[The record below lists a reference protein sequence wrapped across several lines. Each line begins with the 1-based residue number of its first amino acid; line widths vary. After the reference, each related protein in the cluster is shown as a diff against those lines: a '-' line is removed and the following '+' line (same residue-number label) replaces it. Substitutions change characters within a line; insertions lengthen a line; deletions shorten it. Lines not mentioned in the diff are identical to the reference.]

1 MRFPKKLE
9 QGNTVLLVSLSSPL
23 AADQPV
29 EAIAAAVENLGFRVR
44 IGESCRASTP
54 SGYTAAPA
62 ELSLIHI

>member
-54 SGYTAAPA
+54 SG
-62 ELSLIHI
+62 